1 MDFLIQVYGLCGQHL
16 NAIDQGQSAEQL
28 EEAKAIIEDMNREP
42 TQAEIDANTLL
53 EEKDR
58 KEGERIA
65 EEMMRKNDLEYEA
78 AVARDGGAVTYYDTS
93 TRSTLNNTT
102 QVSNALSV
110 DASDLVA
117 AKLNLML
124 PAFN

>member
-1 MDFLIQVYGLCGQHL
+1 IDQDTGVTDAEAQAMVAAMQKEPSAADIAADEAKL
-16 NAIDQGQSAEQL
+16 NALVEAEMKRL
-28 EEAKAIIEDMNREP
+28 ELAAD
-42 TQAEIDANTLL
+42 AEIARTG
-53 EEKDR
+53 
-58 KEGERIA
+58 GE
-65 EEMMRKNDLEYEA
+65 
-78 AVARDGGAVTYYDTS
+78 VTYYDTS
-93 TRSTLNNTT
+93 TKSTQNLTT